1 MRFNMYVQNCKQNW
15 KAITEIVEI
24 KKDINSTLSNTSSF
38 HKFTMDIQPSKTIKH
53 ILLFKKVLVSRRY
66 KNSVV
71 F

>member
-38 HKFTMDIQPSKTIKH
+38 HKFTMDIQPSKTIKY
-53 ILLFKKVLVSRRY
+53 ILLFKKVLVI
-66 KNSVV
+66 
-71 F
+71 